1 MSYIYIYIL
10 QIPYGYRD
18 IVKIHN
24 ILILNLL
31 IIHYTNQLFS
41 YIYIY
46 IYIYIY
52 KYTFHIYVSFVAQDL
67 TLDETY
73 VQD

>member
-10 QIPYGYRD
+10 HIPYGYRD

-31 IIHYTNQLFS
+31 IIHN
-41 YIYIY
+41 
-46 IYIYIY
+46 
-52 KYTFHIYVSFVAQDL
+52 HIYVSFVAQDL